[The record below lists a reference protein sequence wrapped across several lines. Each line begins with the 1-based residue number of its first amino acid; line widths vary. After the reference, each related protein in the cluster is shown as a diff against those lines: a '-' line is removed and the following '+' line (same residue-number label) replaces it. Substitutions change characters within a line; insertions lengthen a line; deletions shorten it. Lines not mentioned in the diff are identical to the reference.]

1 MSFITRCPACSTS
14 FKVVSDQ
21 LKISDGWVRCGHCH
35 HIFDATLDLQPW
47 WPGVEEPP
55 ATTPAPAPAPAQPP
69 APAAAPLAEPVA
81 APLAEPSPLASE
93 PFPEV
98 PEPEPEPE
106 PEPNPETPVIS
117 PPSASPDLS
126 PPETGPQPVPSFV
139 RQAQRRAFWRQPW
152 VRAGLLL
159 LVLLLLALLGAQVA
173 HHWRDQLASRVPASR
188 PVLETLCDSLACEVA
203 SPRQLDEVVI
213 DSSVLLRRAPGRY
226 SFNVVVRNKS
236 DLEVAAPALELTL
249 TALNDEVLVR
259 RVLLPHEW
267 PRPVETLPPGAEWP
281 VQFDLALDAP
291 SDQVMTGYRAILFY
305 P

>member
-47 WPGVEEPP
+47 WPGVEEPSAAGP
-55 ATTPAPAPAPAQPP
+55 VPAPVPADAPAVVEAPVADP
-69 APAAAPLAEPVA
+69 APIEP
-81 APLAEPSPLASE
+81 EPIPAVQE
-93 PFPEV
+93 PET
-98 PEPEPEPE
+98 EPEPEP
-106 PEPNPETPVIS
+106 PVIE
-117 PPSASPDLS
+117 PPSVSPDVL
-126 PPETGPQPVPSFV
+126 PVEAEPQPLPSFV
-139 RQAQRRAFWRQPW
+139 RQAQRRAFWRKPW
-152 VRAGLLL
+152 VRAGLVL
-159 LVLLLLALLGAQVA
+159 LVLSLFTLLGTQAA
-173 HHWRDQLASRVPASR
+173 YHWRDQLASRVPASR
-188 PVLETLCDSLACEVA
+188 PALETLCDSLACEVT

-236 DLEVAAPALELTL
+236 TLEVAAPALELTL

-267 PRPVETLPPGAEWP
+267 PRPVDTLPPGAEWP
-281 VQFDLALDAP
+281 VQFDLALDGP

>member
-47 WPGVEEPP
+47 WPGVDEPRAVP
-55 ATTPAPAPAPAQPP
+55 PKPETAPAPAPQEPVPPVSAADAPSTEPSKTDEPQGEPAPVPDPMTDASEEPP
-69 APAAAPLAEPVA
+69 AAEPPLQIDSPPAAAPD
-81 APLAEPSPLASE
+81 PL
-93 PFPEV
+93 
-98 PEPEPEPE
+98 
-106 PEPNPETPVIS
+106 
-117 PPSASPDLS
+117 
-126 PPETGPQPVPSFV
+126 PSFV
-139 RQAQRRAFWRQPW
+139 RQAQRRAFWRKPW
-152 VRAGLLL
+152 VRGGLLL
-159 LVLLLLALLGAQVA
+159 LLLSLLALLGVQVA
-173 HHWRDQLASRVPASR
+173 HHWRDQLASRVPATR
-188 PVLETLCDSLACEVA
+188 PALETLCDPLACEVA
-203 SPRQLDEVVI
+203 SPRQLDDVVI
-213 DSSVLLRRAPGRY
+213 DSSVLLRRGPGRY

-236 DLEVAAPALELTL
+236 ALEVAAPALELTL

-267 PRPVETLPPGAEWP
+267 PRPVNTLPPGAEWP
-281 VQFDLALDAP
+281 VQFDLALDGP